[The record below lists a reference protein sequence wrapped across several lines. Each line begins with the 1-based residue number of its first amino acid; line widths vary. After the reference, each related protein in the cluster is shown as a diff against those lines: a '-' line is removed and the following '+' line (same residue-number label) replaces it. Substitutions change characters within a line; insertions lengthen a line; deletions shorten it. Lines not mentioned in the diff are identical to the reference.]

1 MTGYQADTF
10 QCSRLMKYRQLVG
23 FLEVSEQSRI
33 TSFFISCTKRLWDCV
48 GHFLGRRVYSHRTA
62 PAGLFGSPERG
73 RHSSRCQI
81 NQMLP

>member
-10 QCSRLMKYRQLVG
+10 KCALLINNQQLVG
-23 FLEVSEQSRI
+23 FFEVSEDRI

>member
-10 QCSRLMKYRQLVG
+10 QCALLINNQQLVG
-23 FLEVSEQSRI
+23 FFEVSEERI

-48 GHFLGRRVYSHRTA
+48 GHFLGRRVYSHRAA

-81 NQMLP
+81 IQMLP

>member
-1 MTGYQADTF
+1 MNGYQADTF
-10 QCSRLMKYRQLVG
+10 QCALLINNQQLVG
-23 FLEVSEQSRI
+23 FFEVSEERI

-62 PAGLFGSPERG
+62 PAGLFGSPERV

>member
-1 MTGYQADTF
+1 MNGYQADTF
-10 QCSRLMKYRQLVG
+10 KCALLINNQQLVG
-23 FLEVSEQSRI
+23 FFEVSEERI

-48 GHFLGRRVYSHRTA
+48 GHFLGRRVYSQRTA